1 MGATADQVALLFLR
15 DFYRPVIV
23 ANVLAWPFAFMAS
36 MFYLNTFVLRAE
48 LGPAPFLASLGL
60 TILVA
65 FVAVASQVVTAA
77 KTLPARVLRNE

>member
-1 MGATADQVALLFLR
+1 MSFLRWQWPGDPCNPDRRIRRRREVGIRKALGATADQVALLLLR

-48 LGPAPFLASLGL
+48 RGC
-60 TILVA
+60 
-65 FVAVASQVVTAA
+65 
-77 KTLPARVLRNE
+77 